1 MTIAA
6 TEEQVRLDD
15 CQLRLRDSLAEIDTR
30 LNEHA

>member
-1 MTIAA
+1 MKDQRT
-6 TEEQVRLDD
+6 QVRLDD